1 MERVLELKAIY
12 MQGSSS
18 RTTQVG
24 QCPEG
29 PQEGC
34 SGNSLGD
41 TRVAKHMEIAIL
53 AMEGKRNTSVISVG

>member
-1 MERVLELKAIY
+1 